1 MSNSKKKE
9 KRKKNLKDWRYQ
21 SLTSH
26 EVHAALALGSLLL
39 EVPLPALTTQCNEK
53 IRGCVTK
60 SLLSNSSKKRREA
73 ASESK
78 MSAWD
83 TGVRSKARDA
93 SNVRVLHLI
102 KLKQE
107 ITGFCNPASAN
118 GSNKIV
124 EIEKTRIV
132 IDKMSIDYDWKM
144 TGDPRWMVEA
154 AKFLRATT
162 WHDSKSKRVSCVCLW
177 V

>member
-1 MSNSKKKE
+1 M
-9 KRKKNLKDWRYQ
+9 L
-21 SLTSH
+21 
-26 EVHAALALGSLLL
+26 
-39 EVPLPALTTQCNEK
+39 PLPWEACCWKYRYRAFTTQCNEK

-60 SLLSNSSKKRREA
+60 SLLSNSSKRREA

-78 MSAWD
+78 MLAWD
-83 TGVRSKARDA
+83 TRGRSKARDA
-93 SNVRVLHLI
+93 SNFRVLHLI
-102 KLKQE
+102 KWKQE

-124 EIEKTRIV
+124 EIEKTRKV

-162 WHDSKSKRVSCVCLW
+162 WHDSKSKRVSCVCMSVGVKLFCGFSEFG
-177 V
+177 VCVCVCVCV